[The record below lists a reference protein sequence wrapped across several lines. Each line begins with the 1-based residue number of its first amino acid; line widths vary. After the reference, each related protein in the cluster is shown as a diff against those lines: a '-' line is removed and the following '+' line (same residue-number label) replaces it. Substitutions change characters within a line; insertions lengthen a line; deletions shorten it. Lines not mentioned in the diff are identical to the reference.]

1 MTQPRI
7 PVIISSLLALSSASS
22 FAATV
27 PTDTPLAKELL
38 AEEQH
43 FVRGNGAEPNTLDPS
58 FVNSG
63 MPGDIIVNDMFEGFV
78 IENSDGQIIPGQA
91 KEWSISK
98 DVKTVTFV
106 LKESLKWSN
115 GEPVTASDFV
125 FGWQRAVSPKTGNNT
140 GFVFSTANIV
150 NASEILSGDKA
161 PSELGI
167 KALDERTVEISLSK
181 PTPYFMSLMSIKT
194 FFPLP
199 AKLVQEKGDQ
209 WTRAENIATNGAYTL
224 SKWVPNEYVE
234 VERNP
239 NYWDDTSTVIN
250 KVTYLGLSSQ
260 NAELIRYQAGEIDMT
275 NRVQLEYYQK
285 LIQESPEQI
294 KAQALLGSYVY
305 SFNTRQAPFDDV
317 RVRQALSMAV
327 NREILVEKVTGQ
339 GEPEAYSVTPNN
351 IPDYTA
357 PLSEFNS
364 LDSTQRLTKAKT
376 LLADAGYNESN
387 PLKFTLTYNTSEN
400 HKKIAIAISS
410 MWKPLGVKVE
420 LENMEWKAYVA
431 AKGAGDYQ
439 VARSWA
445 FGDYPEPSALLEA
458 FTCGHTA
465 NESGYCNPD
474 YDELLQQAS
483 KTEDQSKRFT
493 LYQQAESLLNKS
505 AAVMPLHH
513 YNHTRLVR
521 NTLKGF
527 PNNNPKGNI
536 YAKDLYFI
544 QE

>member
-1 MTQPRI
+1 
-7 PVIISSLLALSSASS
+7 
-22 FAATV
+22 
-27 PTDTPLAKELL
+27 
-38 AEEQH
+38 
-43 FVRGNGAEPNTLDPS
+43 
-58 FVNSG
+58 

-91 KEWSISK
+91 DSWRFS
-98 DVKTVTFV
+98 DGGKTVTFV
-106 LKESLKWSN
+106 LKDGLKWSN
-115 GEPVTASDFV
+115 GDPVTAADFV

-150 NASEILSGDKA
+150 NAIEILSGDKV

-199 AKLVQEKGDQ
+199 TKLVEEKGDQ

-234 VERNP
+234 VTRNP
-239 NYWDDTSTVIN
+239 NYWDNDSTVIN

-260 NAELIRYQAGEIDMT
+260 NAELIRYQSGEIDMT

-285 LIQESPEQI
+285 LVKESPEQI

-327 NREILVEKVTGQ
+327 DRQILVDKVTGQ
-339 GEPEAYSVTPNN
+339 SEPEAYSVTPNN
-351 IPDYTA
+351 IPNYTA
-357 PLSEFNS
+357 PKSVFEALNS
-364 LDSTQRLTKAKT
+364 VERQAKAKQ
-376 LLADAGYNESN
+376 LL
-387 PLKFTLTYNTSEN
+387 
-400 HKKIAIAISS
+400 
-410 MWKPLGVKVE
+410 
-420 LENMEWKAYVA
+420 
-431 AKGAGDYQ
+431 
-439 VARSWA
+439 ARSWA

-458 FTCGHTA
+458 FTCDHTA
-465 NESGYCNPD
+465 NESGFCNPE

-483 KTEDQSKRFT
+483 KTEDQANRFA
-493 LYQQAESLLNKS
+493 LYQHAESILNES
-505 AAVMPLHH
+505 AAVMPLYH

-521 NTLKGF
+521 NTLKSF

-544 QE
+544 QQ